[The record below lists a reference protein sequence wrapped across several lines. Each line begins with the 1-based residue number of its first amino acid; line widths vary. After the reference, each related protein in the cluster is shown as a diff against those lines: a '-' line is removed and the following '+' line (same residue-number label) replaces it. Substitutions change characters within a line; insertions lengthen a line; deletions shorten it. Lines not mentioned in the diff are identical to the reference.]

1 MQSCRLCQEDV
12 SDGIYLSDGGLVHYE
27 CVKSLENK
35 AGDFANELLTL
46 RNEVRRY
53 KYELARR
60 KTISFKIKSVFS
72 RPPVDSSE
80 IERTIFSHEQ
90 KIIETVKS
98 LQDIHSR
105 LSVVYDFYLTYPPDW
120 ESRKAELIEIN
131 GKYCAS
137 CGDTRSLHLHHLVPL
152 SKGGTNKLS
161 NLELLCSDCH
171 SIEHGNRDFSG
182 EYSESETPFSKRVS
196 KIRYAIIQKR
206 SIEFLYR
213 KPNET
218 SYKKRTI
225 SPVEFRNFPHIM
237 DNGQTLCI
245 FGYCELRKE
254 NRNFALKRMKSLRII

>member
-1 MQSCRLCQEDV
+1 MQSCRLCNGDI

-27 CVKSLENK
+27 CVKSLEDE
-35 AGDFANELLTL
+35 ASVFAKELSII
-46 RNEVRRY
+46 RNEVRQ
-53 KYELARR
+53 YENELKHR
-60 KTISFKIKSVFS
+60 KTVSFKIKSVFS
-72 RPPVDSSE
+72 KPTVDSSE
-80 IERTIFSHEQ
+80 IEKTILSCRHE
-90 KIIETVKS
+90 ITEILKS
-98 LQDIHSR
+98 FRDIRLQ
-105 LSVVYDFYLTYPPDW
+105 LSCVYDFYLTYPPDW
-120 ESRKAELIEIN
+120 EDRKTELIKVS
-131 GKYCAS
+131 GKYCAN

-161 NLELLCSDCH
+161 NLELLCNGCH
-171 SIEHGNRDFSG
+171 SIEHGSRDFSG

-196 KIRYAIIQKR
+196 KIRYAISQKR

-225 SPVEFRNFPHIM
+225 SPIEFRNFRHIV

-254 NRNFALKRMKSLRII
+254 NRNFALKRMKRLRVL